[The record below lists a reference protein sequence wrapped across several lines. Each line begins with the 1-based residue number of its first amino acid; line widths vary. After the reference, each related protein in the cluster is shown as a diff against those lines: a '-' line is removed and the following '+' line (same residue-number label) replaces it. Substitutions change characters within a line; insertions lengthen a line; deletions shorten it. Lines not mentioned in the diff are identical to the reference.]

1 MVTAIYVYFP
11 VPVSKGKADVPG
23 GASQASRT
31 ARMPS
36 RMRPAAH
43 GSPGRGADSDPTHR
57 QMQHSVDESPNHDAK
72 LDP

>member
-1 MVTAIYVYFP
+1 MVTAIHVYFP

-36 RMRPAAH
+36 RMRPAAQ
-43 GSPGRGADSDPTHR
+43 GSPGRGRIRTPSTPR
-57 QMQHSVDESPNHDAK
+57 
-72 LDP
+72 